1 MAARKNYTVNSKPGL
16 NLRES
21 PSRSARVI
29 RVLKDGEKVTADNA
43 VEAPNGWKAVKGGGY
58 VMTEYLK

>member
-1 MAARKNYTVNSKPGL
+1 MAARKNYTVNSKTGL

-43 VEAPNGWKAVKGGGY
+43 VEAPDGWKAVKGGGY
-58 VMTEYLK
+58 VMTEFLK